1 MTRQQ
6 RTALVTGASTGIGA
20 ACALYLVQRGW
31 RVFAG
36 VRKPADAERLQA
48 EAGASLTPV
57 FVDVTDA
64 DQIAAMAW
72 QVGAAVGD
80 GGLHGLVNNAGVAV
94 AGPMEAVPL
103 DDLRRQFEVN
113 FFGHVAVTQAVLPL
127 LRTARG
133 RIIHMSSL
141 SGRITPPFFGP
152 YAASKHALEVFSEA
166 LRVELAPWGIRS
178 IAIEPGSIITPI
190 WDKEVAANRRMLE
203 ALPDDKR
210 RLYEQYLAPM
220 LDATASFGQ
229 RGIPAE
235 RVAKVVHRALTTPF
249 PRVRYLVGLDAQV
262 MARLNLI
269 TPPFIWD
276 GIAAWVLRRMSQ
288 GH

>member
-1 MTRQQ
+1 MTTQQ
-6 RTALVTGASTGIGA
+6 RAALVTGASTGIGA

-48 EAGASLTPV
+48 EAGDDLTPV
-57 FVDVTDA
+57 FVDVTDRE
-64 DQIAAMAW
+64 QITAMAQ
-72 QVGAAVGD
+72 QVGMAVGA

-103 DDLRRQFEVN
+103 DDLRRQFEIN
-113 FFGHVAVTQAVLPL
+113 FFGQVAVTQAVLPL

-133 RIIHMSSL
+133 RIVNMSSL

-152 YAASKHALEVFSEA
+152 YAASKHALEVFSNA
-166 LRVELAPWGIRS
+166 LRVELAPWGIKT

-190 WDKEVAANRRMLE
+190 WEKGVSDNRRILE
-203 ALPDDKR
+203 GLPAEQLAL
-210 RLYEQYLAPM
+210 YGQYLAPM
-220 LDATASFGQ
+220 LNATASFGR

-235 RVAKVVHRALTTPF
+235 RVAKVVYRALTTPF
-249 PRVRYLVGLDAQV
+249 PRARYLVGLDAQV

-276 GIAAWVLRRMSQ
+276 GVAAWVLRRMSQ